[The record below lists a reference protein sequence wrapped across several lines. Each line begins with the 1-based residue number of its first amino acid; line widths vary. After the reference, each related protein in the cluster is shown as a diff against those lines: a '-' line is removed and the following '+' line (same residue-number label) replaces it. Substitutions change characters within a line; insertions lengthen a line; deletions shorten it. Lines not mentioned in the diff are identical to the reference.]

1 MTPFLD
7 APTQL
12 LTSWTLARDG
22 HTLTCALSRHS
33 SGGYV
38 LRLRHEDQSV
48 FDERCASPHQAVTR
62 SLETLHV
69 FIARGW
75 LPPNAAN

>member
-1 MTPFLD
+1 MTSFLD

-22 HTLTCALSRHS
+22 HTLTCALSRLS
-33 SGGYV
+33 SGTYV
-38 LRLRHEDQSV
+38 LRLRHEGQPI
-48 FDERCASPHQAVTR
+48 FDEKCASPQEAMTR
-62 SLETLHV
+62 SLEALHV

-75 LPPNAAN
+75 LPENTAN